1 MLNSPIRLIQDTST
15 QEFIFLPRD
24 DYFWNLK
31 NRLDDANHY
40 TLHRQLQCNREI
52 LRLMGNVNSKFF
64 CYHVIIEP
72 YYLSAQSSV
81 ILLDNAKTAARG

>member
-31 NRLDDANHY
+31 NRLNEDNHY

-52 LRLMGNVNSKFF
+52 LRLMGNGNSKFF
-64 CYHVIIEP
+64 CYHARYKIIEMFRLENLITCP
-72 YYLSAQSSV
+72 PRVL
-81 ILLDNAKTAARG
+81 